1 MNASMRDLSPYQK
14 LGQTGTMES
23 DNAGVV
29 VLGGLGMKSQ
39 NVDEQ
44 EKGSRKT
51 ATSISER
58 ERLINEETVELTYED
73 GEGRAIDSGEE
84 QHAPELAATGGLAV
98 ILGQLVAYFHNRAHI
113 DDLDVLSFSL
123 HHLFCRIDYLYET
136 SLPRLAALSQSEA
149 RPGAPG
155 EYEIST
161 GQAARS
167 DARRS
172 VRHRQQVWTQL
183 QTINRTLDRMEPIC
197 HLLSDA
203 TECILE
209 RFDASTDMIGLIEP
223 EPGDEAM
230 GRPAEQDDEDAM
242 KLVLTDAGRWDQAFA
257 AITHSL
263 LRWQGNYSKLAPFT
277 VQFAPLL
284 QAIPLLPEIDT
295 ALATILDSAGA
306 IFGDILPGF
315 RAILEADEAMIAALL
330 YDLMQQSDHLLVKF
344 DTTLEP
350 MNMLIKYYAVST
362 SLS

>member
-1 MNASMRDLSPYQK
+1 
-14 LGQTGTMES
+14 
-23 DNAGVV
+23 
-29 VLGGLGMKSQ
+29 MKSQ
-39 NVDEQ
+39 NVHDQ
-44 EKGSRKT
+44 ERGSGSGKV

-58 ERLINEETVELTYED
+58 EMLVNEETVELTYED
-73 GEGRAIDSGEE
+73 GERERARSQPEREGERR
-84 QHAPELAATGGLAV
+84 APRLAATGGLAV

-136 SLPRLAALSQSEA
+136 ALPRLAGLVQSEA
-149 RPGAPG
+149 GTGMTGAMG
-155 EYEIST
+155 AT
-161 GQAARS
+161 GQAGSHYLPHAQH
-167 DARRS
+167 

-209 RFDASTDMIGLIEP
+209 RFDASTDMIGFLEA
-223 EPGDEAM
+223 EAGDEKQDRTT
-230 GRPAEQDDEDAM
+230 GTDDEEDVM
-242 KLVLTDAGRWDQAFA
+242 NLVLAMTDAGRWDHAFA
-257 AITHSL
+257 AIAGSL
-263 LRWQGNYSKLAPFT
+263 LSWQEQYSKLSPFT
-277 VQFAPLL
+277 THFAPLL
-284 QAIPLLPEIDT
+284 QAIPLLPEIDA

-315 RAILEADEAMIAALL
+315 RAILDCDEAMIAALL

>member
-1 MNASMRDLSPYQK
+1 
-14 LGQTGTMES
+14 
-23 DNAGVV
+23 
-29 VLGGLGMKSQ
+29 MKSQ
-39 NVDEQ
+39 NIDER

-51 ATSISER
+51 ATSVSER
-58 ERLINEETVELTYED
+58 DLLINEETVELV
-73 GEGRAIDSGEE
+73 DSVEE

-113 DDLDVLSFSL
+113 DDLDVLSFCL
-123 HHLFCRIDYLYET
+123 HHLFCRVDYLYET
-136 SLPRLAALSQSEA
+136 ALPRLAALSQSEA
-149 RPGAPG
+149 RAGAPG
-155 EYEIST
+155 EYGIST
-161 GQAARS
+161 SQATRN

-197 HLLSDA
+197 HLLSDS

-209 RFDASTDMIGLIEP
+209 RFDASTDMVGLIEP
-223 EPGDEAM
+223 EPGDELV
-230 GRPAEQDDEDAM
+230 GKPTDRPAEQDGEDAVN
-242 KLVLTDAGRWDQAFA
+242 LVLTDAGRWDQAFA

-263 LRWQGNYSKLAPFT
+263 LNWQGNYSKLAPFT

-284 QAIPLLPEIDT
+284 QAIPLLPEIDA